1 MQKLNRS
8 ARRRLVVPAAALVA
22 GALVVAT
29 VTRDDGSATGSEL
42 GPTVAAQTRDLA
54 TTLDA
59 SGSLRRSSEHTIA
72 YASPLS
78 STGSNGSATADP
90 LSSNPQSSS
99 STASAA
105 GSPTTVTTTPSS
117 SSTASSAA
125 STSSS
130 SSSTPSTT
138 PPTTDPCPT
147 TTAPTS
153 TTSSSTPTTTPC
165 PTTPTT
171 TPPTS
176 TPTTPPTTAPPDDGG
191 DEGHGDEGHGG
202 EGEAG
207 EEGEEGDGDPEGQP
221 GEGGEGATPGE
232 GGEGANEV
240 PSATLTSLV
249 DVGTTATRGT
259 VLYTADQQPV
269 VALLGDLPAWRT
281 LEQGVIDGADV
292 QQLEENLVALGYS
305 TSLTVDQTF
314 TADTAAAVQAWETA
328 LGRTAPDGVVMIGDV
343 VFLTAPGDV
352 LGHEAE
358 VGDTVDVGSPVLT
371 IGSEQRVVVA
381 NVDAT
386 EAGGWTAG
394 STVEVEWADTTTV
407 EGTVLGTGTTV
418 TSGQVEL
425 TVALAPSDAGA
436 GERRSGAT
444 ASVTLVDA
452 DRADVIAVPVTAIVD
467 ANGQPAVRVAQPT
480 APDEV
485 VQVETGLVANGWI
498 EITSGL
504 TEDDQVRLPA

>member
-78 STGSNGSATADP
+78 STGSNGSAMADP

-176 TPTTPPTTAPPDDGG
+176 TPTTPPTTAPPD
-191 DEGHGDEGHGG
+191 EGPGDEGHGG

-207 EEGEEGDGDPEGQP
+207 EGGEGDPEGQP

-425 TVALAPSDAGA
+425 TVALAASDAGA
-436 GERRSGAT
+436 GERRSGAA

-452 DRADVIAVPVTAIVD
+452 HRGDVIAVPVTAIVD
-467 ANGQPAVRVAQPT
+467 DNGQPAVRVAQPT